1 MCCLSDLNSF
11 SLQRLGSLSPPL
23 DDISF
28 YVSFP
33 ANRFRFHTHEDFQ
46 ANRDVVGHLRLVNG
60 QSLIDHHVLDEAKMI
75 SKRHILWRPVM
86 KLYLWDQAAKDF
98 TRNSDPMKSHP
109 HRFFGHNCEP
119 KNSSRLS
126 SNLEIAK
133 RVNTNEE
140 TMAIRQI
147 FAYIKQEYAK
157 IKKLLLTT

>member
-1 MCCLSDLNSF
+1 
-11 SLQRLGSLSPPL
+11 
-23 DDISF
+23 
-28 YVSFP
+28 
-33 ANRFRFHTHEDFQ
+33 
-46 ANRDVVGHLRLVNG
+46 
-60 QSLIDHHVLDEAKMI
+60 
-75 SKRHILWRPVM
+75 M

-157 IKKLLLTT
+157 IKKLLLTTQSFDCIATIDDIERDSAWYYIAAAVDVRQVWQY

>member
-1 MCCLSDLNSF
+1 MRISKLTVV
-11 SLQRLGSLSPPL
+11 SLSIFIL
-23 DDISF
+23 IYIKISLLLF
-28 YVSFP
+28 MNNVV
-33 ANRFRFHTHEDFQ
+33 
-46 ANRDVVGHLRLVNG
+46 DVVGHLRLVNG
-60 QSLIDHHVLDEAKMI
+60 QSLIDHHVLDEAKMF